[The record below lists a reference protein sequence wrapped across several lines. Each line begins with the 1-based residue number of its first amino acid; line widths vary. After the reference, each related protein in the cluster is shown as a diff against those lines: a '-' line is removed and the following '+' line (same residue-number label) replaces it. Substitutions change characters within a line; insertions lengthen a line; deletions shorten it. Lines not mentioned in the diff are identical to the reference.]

1 MRKLGSINHLRLTV
15 RDVAEAERFY
25 DPLLAM
31 LGYELVQL
39 DAQRLAWAGPDASG
53 YLQWFIV
60 SLAAP
65 EHRAKLH
72 ELTAPG
78 LHHVAFNADDR
89 ETVDR
94 FHRALVEHGA
104 EILDAPAEYDY
115 EPGYYAVFFR
125 DPNGFKLEVVHV
137 PQRTPIRAVRDLAP
151 TVDAAEAG
159 R

>member
-15 RDVAEAERFY
+15 RDIPEAERFY
-25 DPLLAM
+25 SPLLAM
-31 LGYELVQL
+31 LGYELIQR
-39 DAQRLAWAGPDASG
+39 DARRLAWAVPGLTG
-53 YLQWFIV
+53 HLQWFIV

-65 EHRAKLH
+65 EHRDRRH

-78 LHHVAFNADDR
+78 LHHVAFNVDER

-94 FHRALVEHGA
+94 FHRALVDQGA
-104 EILDAPAEYDY
+104 EILDVPAEYKY

-125 DPNGFKLEVVHV
+125 DPNAFKLEVVQV
-137 PQRTPIRAVRDLAP
+137 PQPTSVHVIRDLTPAA
-151 TVDAAEAG
+151 DATEAE